1 MAVMGAFEIQS
12 DLAVEPG
19 EFWSQCSLESV
30 NWELAPIAKMTA
42 PPAWANR
49 EISDWPVGAEL
60 FSSWILLFGVLP
72 IDRHAFRLRETDCEC
87 GFNEA
92 SSSWINREWNHCREI
107 RPPAIRPAAIRSQSA
122 GCTVVDR
129 VAFVCRVPVVGALL
143 TPLYKFVFWHRHRR
157 LRKKYGAAA
166 AASRR

>member
-1 MAVMGAFEIQS
+1 
-12 DLAVEPG
+12 
-19 EFWSQCSLESV
+19 
-30 NWELAPIAKMTA
+30 MTV
-42 PPAWANR
+42 PPAWSNR
-49 EISDWPVGAEL
+49 GISDWPVGAEL

-92 SSSWINREWNHCREI
+92 SSSWISREWNHRREI
-107 RPPAIRPAAIRSQSA
+107 RPLLVGSQSA

-129 VAFVCRVPVVGALL
+129 VAFVCRAPVVGGLL

-157 LRKKYGAAA
+157 LRKKYGSAA